1 MEKFTPSELTPS
13 SELPPLVE
21 AAAILARALVRQK
34 FSQDE
39 SHSPLD
45 IQSDQSVHG
54 PHENH

>member
-1 MEKFTPSELTPS
+1 MEKITPSELSPP

-21 AAAILARALVRQK
+21 AAAILARALVRQN

-39 SHSPLD
+39 VHSPLD
-45 IQSDQSVHG
+45 IQCDQSVHG